1 MKYDGE
7 VIAEYDMS
15 SGERTIDMKTPEQW
29 VRGNMVFLITLAS
42 KDETKVEIE
51 KIKESEKIFAKNT
64 EVRVID
70 EKDSKDFINK
80 NPPTGIKPR
89 RFFFARACVREK

>member
-1 MKYDGE
+1 MSVILNRLIRKVKNIDKHCQKYKLLMKYDGE

-51 KIKESEKIFAKNT
+51 KIKL
-64 EVRVID
+64 
-70 EKDSKDFINK
+70 
-80 NPPTGIKPR
+80 
-89 RFFFARACVREK
+89 